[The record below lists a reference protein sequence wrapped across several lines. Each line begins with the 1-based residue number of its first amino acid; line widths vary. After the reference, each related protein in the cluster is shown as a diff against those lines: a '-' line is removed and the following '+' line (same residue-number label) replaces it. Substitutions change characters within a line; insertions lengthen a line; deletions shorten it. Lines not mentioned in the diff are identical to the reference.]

1 MYLSTS
7 FLEQTMVV
15 VPSAVLEKQ
24 AAPDLFFWEEC
35 KRQAEILNI
44 PAWMIA
50 EEGFKHPVDLY
61 SLKKR

>member
-1 MYLSTS
+1 
-7 FLEQTMVV
+7 MVV

-24 AAPDLFFWEEC
+24 AAPDLSFWEEC